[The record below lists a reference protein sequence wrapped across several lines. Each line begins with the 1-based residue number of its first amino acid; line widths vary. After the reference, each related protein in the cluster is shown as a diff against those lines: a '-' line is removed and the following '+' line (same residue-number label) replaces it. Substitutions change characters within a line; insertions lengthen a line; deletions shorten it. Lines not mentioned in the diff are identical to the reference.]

1 MKRLLVTGAN
11 GLLGSKVVK
20 LAQQSFEVV
29 PTHHTRSLLTG
40 SVGLDVANGVE
51 VLKVVA
57 RLKPDVLVHVAAE
70 TRVDHCEKNR
80 EEAWRVNAEGTKNI
94 AMACRKIKS
103 KLIYVSTDY
112 VFDGEKGLYVEIDEP
127 NPVNYYGL
135 TKLRGEEFVKE
146 NCQNHVVARTSVL
159 YGWHSMKTNFALW
172 VIESLRRGESI
183 TVVDDHYNSPT
194 LADNLAGAL
203 VEMAKQDICGFFHT
217 AGNERIGRYKF
228 AVKIAKTFGLDESMI
243 KPVKMNELSMWI
255 ARRPRDSSLCIDKVQ
270 KRLEKKFM
278 SVEESLRTMKMNQ
291 NESSVGLKN

>member
-1 MKRLLVTGAN
+1 MKRLLLTGAN

-20 LAQQSFEVV
+20 LAQQCFEVV

-40 SVGLDVANGVE
+40 SVRLNVANGVE

-112 VFDGEKGLYVEIDEP
+112 VFDGEKGLYVESDKP

-183 TVVDDHYNSPT
+183 TVVNDHYNSPT
-194 LADNLAGAL
+194 LAENLAGAL
-203 VEMAKQDICGFFHT
+203 VEMAKQDMRGFFHT
-217 AGNERIGRYKF
+217 AGNERISRYEF